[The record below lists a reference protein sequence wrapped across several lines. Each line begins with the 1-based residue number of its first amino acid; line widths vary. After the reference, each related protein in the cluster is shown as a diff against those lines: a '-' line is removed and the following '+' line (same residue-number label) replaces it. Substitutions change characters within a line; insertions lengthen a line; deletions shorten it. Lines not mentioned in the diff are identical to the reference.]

1 MLNFLQAYALKI
13 KIKFLIFKTNS
24 QKAKLTLK
32 YQDQNLTKDNF
43 IHYLRIKR
51 NSNCYGEDQI
61 MDILA
66 TNLYK
71 DAAIKEKQ

>member
-24 QKAKLTLK
+24 QKTKLTLK

-43 IHYLRIKR
+43 ILYLRIKR
-51 NSNCYGEDQI
+51 NSNYYGEDQI

-71 DAAIKEKQ
+71 DAAIKEKL